1 MGRPSLLKHGRGFS
15 RSRRAFLR
23 QSLQSAGALG
33 LGVIGGQVAIARPA
47 RAMGGGADSFG
58 PLLPAD
64 GNGLKLPA
72 GFTSRIVAEGLTL
85 PVGTSPYHWHTAP
98 DGGAT
103 VAKPGGGWVYV
114 SNSEAGAGGVG
125 ALSFASDGTIVDAYS
140 ILTNTS
146 INCAGGPTPWNTW
159 LSCEEFNGGRV
170 YECDPFTSSQGSV
183 RAALGTFKHE
193 AAAVDP
199 GHQHVYLTE
208 DQGNG
213 LLYRST
219 PTSYPDLSAGTLEA
233 AEILD
238 PLGQG
243 AIALGQ
249 VRPLAWHAVAEA
261 NPVNGGVQNNTH
273 TPIAERATRF
283 QVPFATTF
291 NGGEGCWFHDG
302 VVYFSTKGNGRI
314 WALDTN
320 ANTVKII
327 YDQSN
332 PSGQALTNVDNVYVS
347 SFGDVYVAEDP
358 GDLQIVALTPTG
370 GVVPILQ
377 VTGQSGTEITGPA
390 LSPDGSRLY
399 FSSQRGPGPTGNVG
413 VTYEVMGPFLPTAA
427 VPSLSSLWRV
437 LIAAALGT
445 AAARGVRRRDPI

>member
-1 MGRPSLLKHGRGFS
+1 
-15 RSRRAFLR
+15 
-23 QSLQSAGALG
+23 
-33 LGVIGGQVAIARPA
+33 
-47 RAMGGGADSFG
+47 MGGGADSFG

-85 PVGTSPYHWHTAP
+85 PVGTSPYPWHTQP

-103 VAKPGGGWVYV
+103 FEKPGGGWVYV

-170 YECDPFTSSQGSV
+170 YECDPFASSQGSV

-199 GHQHVYLTE
+199 GHQQVYLTE
-208 DQGNG
+208 DQVNG

-273 TPIAERATRF
+273 TPIAERATRY
-283 QVPFATTF
+283 QVPFATTY

-320 ANTVKII
+320 ANTVEII

-332 PSGQALTNVDNVYVS
+332 PGGQALTNVDNVYVS

-370 GVVPILQ
+370 SVVPILQ
-377 VTGQSGTEITGPA
+377 LTGQSGTEITGPA

-399 FSSQRGPGPTGNVG
+399 FSSQRGPGPTGNFG
-413 VTYEVMGPFLPTAA
+413 VTYEVMGPFLPPAA
-427 VPSLSSLWRV
+427 VPSLSSFWRV

-445 AAARGVRRRDPI
+445 AATLGLRRREPI